1 MERLLESV
9 LTSSIVFIVFVLAAG
24 LYLYARSKRGIRSQK
39 EKLRYVH
46 QNLKPGVRISF
57 ADGLFGTVSKVGD
70 EIVEVKIKSGA
81 TIETSRFAISAI
93 IDNSPTQKE
102 E

>member
-9 LTSSIVFIVFVLAAG
+9 LASSIVFIVFILVAG
-24 LYLYARSKRGIRSQK
+24 LFLFIRSHRGMKSQK

-57 ADGLFGTVSKVGD
+57 ANGLFGNVSKVGD

-93 IDNSPTQKE
+93 IDNSATQKE